1 MVVANPITSIKTYLL
16 TISAITAL
24 VGTRIYGEEIPFDA
38 TDEVDLPPTIVLDNA
53 GKRDLWGASNM
64 DVSGFRVTTRCY
76 APTLL
81 QASDLDLLVY
91 AAMKS
96 INRWAVAGVGGLHYA
111 TQESG
116 PRMLR
121 DPDTKW
127 PYSVS
132 SYMLMVGEVV
142 NA

>member
-1 MVVANPITSIKTYLL
+1 MVVANPITSLKAYLL
-16 TISAITAL
+16 TVSAITAE
-24 VGTRIYGEEIPFDA
+24 VGTRIYGEEIPQDIA
-38 TDEVDLPPTIVLDNA
+38 DIDIPSTIVLDNA
-53 GKRDLWGASNM
+53 GKRDVWGASNM

-81 QASDLDLLVY
+81 EASDLDLLVY
-91 AAMKS
+91 AAMKT
-96 INRWAVAGVGGLHYA
+96 INRWAAIGYGGLHYA

-127 PYSVS
+127 PYAVS